1 MTAIAL
7 IGCGT
12 AGSIFNANDE
22 ATIIESR
29 KSVQAWNRDS
39 LAWLKE
45 LKSPS
50 VTPEGL
56 KADLAKMKADVA
68 NFSVEATK
76 IEDPKLR
83 SLMARLAK
91 AYQGELTGYSKATSE
106 ISAGHGEAA
115 ANAMDQLFKANFTA
129 LAFFNPHNQGQIKAQ
144 CFKDFSGHG
153 HLPFA
158 AVNQH
163 QIRHAQLQIRL
174 A

>member
-1 MTAIAL
+1 LDIRIPFVVGMTAIAL

-115 ANAMDQLFKANFTA
+115 ANAMDQLFKANDKQQSAATA
-129 LAFFNPHNQGQIKAQ
+129 FLEYVQAK
-144 CFKDFSGHG
+144 S
-153 HLPFA
+153 A
-158 AVNQH
+158 ASN
-163 QIRHAQLQIRL
+163 
-174 A
+174 